1 MHADLGTLHER
12 DTKGLYKKMRDG
24 EIDNLI
30 GVSKTSKYE
39 SPVNPD
45 LQIDTVNLSVDES
58 VDQFM
63 NFVIKLN

>member
-1 MHADLGTLHER
+1 
-12 DTKGLYKKMRDG
+12 MRDG

-30 GVSKTSKYE
+30 GISKTSIYE
-39 SPVNPD
+39 LPVNPD
-45 LQIDTVNLSVDES
+45 LQIDTANLTVDQS